1 VEERKAVIGCYV
13 ARGMSVAKAASI
25 AGMSKSSYYYKPTS
39 GKPGR
44 RPAPLTMLRGWGL
57 VSNATVMDSIEKIL
71 SVEFMENGYKK
82 VTMELKD
89 RGYVINKKKVYRLM
103 EEARLLNQ
111 RRKKVPKKEYVTQ
124 YQVECS
130 QPFEILE
137 IDLKYIYIR
146 GERRNAYLISILDT
160 FTRISMGWDL
170 QYSIRHGHAL
180 TLIDQ
185 IIGEF
190 LQDKRPPA
198 QGARIILRSDN
209 DSRFEARAF
218 REHLHNNCIDQTFI
232 QPATPQQNGHIES
245 FHSIV
250 EELVCSRFEFE
261 NLKHARDVFQ
271 RFFHT
276 YNHRRTIAGLLY
288 LPPMVFLQQWENGN
302 IGMEKRV
309 VNGKKSTKFFF
320 RGKRPEWLSSA
331 PEELVLSGQ
340 NKIMSNSYTF
350 EPVS

>member
-44 RPAPLTMLRGWGL
+44 RAAPLTMLRGWGL

-124 YQVECS
+124 YQVEYS

-146 GERRNAYLISILDT
+146 GSDA
-160 FTRISMGWDL
+160 M
-170 QYSIRHGHAL
+170 L
-180 TLIDQ
+180 T
-185 IIGEF
+185 
-190 LQDKRPPA
+190 
-198 QGARIILRSDN
+198 
-209 DSRFEARAF
+209 
-218 REHLHNNCIDQTFI
+218 
-232 QPATPQQNGHIES
+232 
-245 FHSIV
+245 
-250 EELVCSRFEFE
+250 
-261 NLKHARDVFQ
+261 
-271 RFFHT
+271 
-276 YNHRRTIAGLLY
+276 
-288 LPPMVFLQQWENGN
+288 
-302 IGMEKRV
+302 
-309 VNGKKSTKFFF
+309 
-320 RGKRPEWLSSA
+320 
-331 PEELVLSGQ
+331 
-340 NKIMSNSYTF
+340 
-350 EPVS
+350 